1 MGTKKTFDAGSP
13 GFWMTLI
20 TAGLSA
26 AATGGI
32 EFAIPVGEIANQLV
46 TTFNSSGIYAVL
58 GIVVVNIAGPV
69 YNFMR
74 KKIPFNW
81 RAIWASTTTWIG
93 VGSIAVAGLVMWGFQ
108 IPENTP
114 SEIASAIVAR
124 NWALLGA
131 LGAANLI
138 VPFVRWIKEKQKK
151 TLPAG

>member
-1 MGTKKTFDAGSP
+1 MGTKKTFDAASP

-20 TAGLSA
+20 TAVLSM
-26 AATGGI
+26 AATGGV

-58 GIVVVNIAGPV
+58 GIIVVNIAGPI

-81 RAIWASTTTWIG
+81 NNIWSSTTTWIA
-93 VGSIAVAGLVMWGFQ
+93 VGSIAVAALVMWGFQ

-131 LGAANLI
+131 LGAGNLI
-138 VPFVRWIKEKQKK
+138 VPVVRWIKERQKK
-151 TLPAG
+151 ASATE